1 MSEPGDT
8 YLIADLRAALRS
20 VTADRDAARADAARY
35 RDALRR
41 SMAEMGTST
50 LSYHI
55 LRDALDAGRV

>member
-35 RDALRR
+35 RDAIEEFRRTHDYLRLW
-41 SMAEMGTST
+41 AV
-50 LSYHI
+50 
-55 LRDALDAGRV
+55 LDAGGSEP